1 MVSCNESPEKKEGNT
16 EAADAADGAAAPVAA
31 TRQWPRNKSNL
42 AQCDYLDISSNNKL
56 TK

>member
-1 MVSCNESPEKKEGNT
+1 MVNCNESPEKKEGNT
-16 EAADAADGAAAPVAA
+16 EAADGAAPVAA

>member
-1 MVSCNESPEKKEGNT
+1 MGPQVDMASCNESPEKKKGNT
-16 EAADAADGAAAPVAA
+16 EAAPVAA

>member
-1 MVSCNESPEKKEGNT
+1 MASCNESPEKKEGNT
-16 EAADAADGAAAPVAA
+16 EAADGAAAPVAA

-56 TK
+56 TQ